1 MSGNLVNLN
10 VNPCKMCMPMGA
22 VSALCGIRGCMS
34 ILHGSQG
41 CATYIRRHAATHY
54 NEPVDIASSSLTE
67 EGTVFGGEENLLKG
81 LRNMIDLYAPEVI
94 GVCTT
99 CLAETIGEDV
109 GAVVRKFYA
118 QNPDDVGVKII
129 TVASPGYGG
138 TQNEGWFAAIR
149 AVLEQTVP
157 NEEPNGR
164 INVFTPMISPADVRY
179 LKSTLKSF
187 FPGKGTECVILPDIS
202 ENLDGATEKRYNRL
216 KTEGTSIESIA
227 AMSGARLTIEFSEFT
242 DARNSP
248 AEYLSETFG
257 VPFVKL
263 PLPVGV
269 RGMDMLVSTLI
280 DAGGKANAGVMKAR
294 GRCLDAMADSHK
306 HCAEARAAVYGDPD
320 FTVAMVRLC
329 CENGI
334 LPVVAATGS
343 VSPKL
348 RETLTS
354 EAKECA
360 EYHFEE
366 CIDIL
371 DDSDFAAI
379 EEVCRKRGA
388 NLLIGSSDGRR
399 IARSMNIPLI
409 RCAFPIHDYVGGQR
423 VRILGFDGTLNILDQ
438 AANAMIER
446 TESTFRSSLYGELY
460 APKDAAKEN
469 VISTDTVSA
478 DVVNTDIVDADDAV
492 STNTVSIDTVT
503 ADTADTIDSDDT
515 DDTTDTIDTD
525 DTVSANTDNIDT
537 VDTVDIVSASIIC
550 TDKVNTDNAVSA
562 DVISIDTVNT
572 DNVVS
577 ANTIIANMINT
588 DTVNTNDTSATD
600 WDSILDK
607 IDVNVDGVDIVIVDD
622 DDVNAEVVNT
632 NTVNTDTVNTDNN
645 DDADDTVNNT
655 VNTNDAVSANVI
667 SKDTVDVNAEKTAS
681 HPCFGEHACQNAR
694 VHLPVAPECNI
705 QCNYCLRNYDCMNES
720 RPGVASK
727 ILSPTEAFERYV
739 KLKETMPN
747 LTVAGIAG
755 PGDALAN
762 FDLTRETF
770 RLIREHDKDVTFCI
784 ATNGLLLP
792 QYVSQLRELGVS
804 HVTVTINAVDP
815 AIGAKI
821 YRHVSYM
828 GKTYEGIEGATI
840 LLANQLAG
848 IKMLADAGIVC
859 KVNCVTLKGI
869 NDNHILDVVKTV
881 SELGVF
887 MANIMPHIP
896 VKGSVFE
903 GLDRVNNMEI
913 AALRKDCG
921 AYVKQ
926 MSHCRQ
932 CRSDAAGTLDDDRS
946 VDFYNGEETKAAP
959 GKLMRFAVATK
970 SGAIVDMHFGHVS
983 EFYIYES
990 DASNTRFVETRKVGK
1005 YCNGPECNVKND
1017 KWEPIIR
1024 AVADCVAV
1032 LAMRIG
1038 PTPEKRLKEKGID
1051 AIMTYDRVETAV
1063 ARAAKERSA
1072 VHGIA

>member
-67 EGTVFGGEENLLKG
+67 EGTVFGGKENLLKG

-109 GAVVRKFYA
+109 GAIVRKFYA
-118 QNPDDVGVKII
+118 QNPDDVNVKII

-164 INVFTPMISPADVRY
+164 INIFTPMISPADVRY
-179 LKSTLKSF
+179 LKSTIKSF

-216 KTEGTSIESIA
+216 KTEGTPIESVA

-242 DARNSP
+242 DGRNSP

-269 RGMDMLVSTLI
+269 RGVDMMVSTLI
-280 DAGGKANAGVMKAR
+280 DAGGKVNAGIMKAR

-348 RETLTS
+348 RETLAS
-354 EAKECA
+354 EVKECA

-366 CIDIL
+366 NIDIL

-446 TESTFRSSLYGELY
+446 TESTFRSSLYGKLY
-460 APKDAAKEN
+460 AQTDVAKAN
-469 VISTDTVSA
+469 VVNTDTVSTNVIGN
-478 DVVNTDIVDADDAV
+478 DTV
-492 STNTVSIDTVT
+492 STNIVN
-503 ADTADTIDSDDT
+503 T
-515 DDTTDTIDTD
+515 DDTTVSTNIISTEIVDTD
-525 DTVSANTDNIDT
+525 DAVITDT
-537 VDTVDIVSASIIC
+537 VDTDDIVGASIIC
-550 TDKVNTDNAVSA
+550 TDTVNTDNAVNA
-562 DVISIDTVNT
+562 DVISIDTVNV
-572 DNVVS
+572 DNAVS
-577 ANTIIANMINT
+577 VNTIITDMINT
-588 DTVNTNDTSATD
+588 DTVSKDDTGGTD
-600 WDSILDK
+600 WDSILDT

-632 NTVNTDTVNTDNN
+632 NTINTGTVNIDNTDDTANTVNTVNTD
-645 DDADDTVNNT
+645 
-655 VNTNDAVSANVI
+655 DAVSANII
-667 SKDTVDVNAEKTAS
+667 SKDTVDVNAEKTAA
-681 HPCFGEHACQNAR
+681 HPCFGEHTCKNAR

-727 ILSPTEAFERYV
+727 ILSPTEAFDRYV

-762 FDLTRETF
+762 FGLTRETF
-770 RLIREHDKDVTFCI
+770 RLIREYDKDVTFCI

-815 AIGAKI
+815 VIGAKI
-821 YRHVSYM
+821 YHRVSYM
-828 GKTYEGIEGATI
+828 GKAYEGIEGATI

-869 NDNHILDVVKTV
+869 NDNHIQDVVKTV

-903 GLDRVNNMEI
+903 GLDRVTNMEI
-913 AALRKDCG
+913 EALRKDCG

-932 CRSDAAGTLDDDRS
+932 CRSDATGTLDDDRS

-970 SGAIVDMHFGHVS
+970 SGSIVDMHFGHVS

-1005 YCNGPECNVKND
+1005 YCNGPECNGKED

>member
-1 MSGNLVNLN
+1 VN
-10 VNPCKMCMPMGA
+10 
-22 VSALCGIRGCMS
+22 
-34 ILHGSQG
+34 
-41 CATYIRRHAATHY
+41 
-54 NEPVDIASSSLTE
+54 
-67 EGTVFGGEENLLKG
+67 
-81 LRNMIDLYAPEVI
+81 
-94 GVCTT
+94 
-99 CLAETIGEDV
+99 
-109 GAVVRKFYA
+109 
-118 QNPDDVGVKII
+118 VKII
-129 TVASPGYGG
+129 NVASPGYGG
-138 TQNEGWFAAIR
+138 TQNDGWFAALR
-149 AVLEQTVP
+149 ALLEQTEP
-157 NEEPNGR
+157 NTAPNGR
-164 INVFTPMISPADVRY
+164 INIVTPMISPADARF
-179 LKSTLKSF
+179 LKTFLKSF
-187 FPGKGTECVILPDIS
+187 FPGTGAAYIMLPDIS
-202 ENLDGATEKRYNRL
+202 DNLDGATEKRYNRL
-216 KTEGTSIESIA
+216 KTGGTSIKGVA
-227 AMSGARLTIEFSEFT
+227 AMAGSRLTIEFSEFT
-242 DARNSP
+242 DTQNSP
-248 AEYLSETFG
+248 AEYLSEAFD
-257 VPFVKL
+257 VPFIKL

-269 RGMDMLVSTLI
+269 RGMDMLVTALI
-280 DAGGKANAGVMKAR
+280 DAGGRVNAGIMKAR
-294 GRCLDAMADSHK
+294 GRCLDAMADAHK

-348 RETLTS
+348 RETLAQET
-354 EAKECA
+354 AECA
-360 EYHFEE
+360 KYHFEE
-366 CIDIL
+366 EIDIL

-409 RCAFPIHDYVGGQR
+409 RCAFPIHDYIGGQR
-423 VRILGFDGTLNILDQ
+423 VRVLGFDGTLNILDQ

-446 TESTFRSSLYGELY
+446 TESTFRSSLYGKLY
-460 APKDAAKEN
+460 AKPEDEVKAN
-469 VISTDTVSA
+469 VVNTDTVSA
-478 DVVNTDIVDADDAV
+478 NVINNDTVSTNIINTDDTTISTNIISADIVDVDMDVSVDVGNDGDRNVSGTNVIGKNIVDIEDTVVTADVVDVDEAAAIINDIINTKAVDKDGDVADKGDAAVVGTDKMIANAVDKGDAIVITADTIMADIIDMEIVDIDDTVSTNIVNASVDKDDTVSTNVINTSVDNDDTVSTSIINTDIVDKD
-492 STNTVSIDTVT
+492 
-503 ADTADTIDSDDT
+503 
-515 DDTTDTIDTD
+515 
-525 DTVSANTDNIDT
+525 
-537 VDTVDIVSASIIC
+537 
-550 TDKVNTDNAVSA
+550 
-562 DVISIDTVNT
+562 DTVNT
-572 DNVVS
+572 V
-577 ANTIIANMINT
+577 
-588 DTVNTNDTSATD
+588 DT
-600 WDSILDK
+600 
-607 IDVNVDGVDIVIVDD
+607 
-622 DDVNAEVVNT
+622 
-632 NTVNTDTVNTDNN
+632 
-645 DDADDTVNNT
+645 NNT
-655 VNTNDAVSANVI
+655 VNANVNN
-667 SKDTVDVNAEKTAS
+667 KNTVDINAERTAS
-681 HPCFGEHACQNAR
+681 HPCFGEHTCKNAR

-762 FDLTRETF
+762 FALTRETF
-770 RLIREHDKDVTFCI
+770 RLIREYDKNVTFCI

-792 QYVSQLRELGVS
+792 QYVSQLRELDVS

-815 AIGAKI
+815 VIGAKI
-821 YRHVSYM
+821 YQRVSYM
-828 GKTYEGIEGATI
+828 GKAYEGIEGATI

-869 NDNHILDVVKTV
+869 NDKHIPDVVKKV

-896 VKGSVFE
+896 VKGSAFE
-903 GLDRVNNMEI
+903 GLERVTNMEI
-913 AALRKDCG
+913 SALRKNCG

-932 CRSDAAGTLDDDRS
+932 CRSDAVGMLEDDRS
-946 VDFYNGEETKAAP
+946 IEFGGDAAADKAET
-959 GKLMRFAVATK
+959 GKRMRFAVATK

-1005 YCNGPECNVKND
+1005 YCNGPECTGKED

-1024 AVADCVAV
+1024 AVEDCVAV

-1051 AIMTYDRVETAV
+1051 AIMTYDKVETAV
-1063 ARAAKERSA
+1063 ARAAKERST